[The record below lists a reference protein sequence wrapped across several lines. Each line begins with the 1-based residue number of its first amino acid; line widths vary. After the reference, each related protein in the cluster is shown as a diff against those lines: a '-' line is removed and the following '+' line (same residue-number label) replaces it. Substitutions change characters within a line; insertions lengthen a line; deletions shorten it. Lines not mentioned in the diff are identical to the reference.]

1 MILYEQVGLNREG
14 PTSCLTSAQPMDE
27 TAKVLHLG
35 GREKLI
41 FFALQSEESPEIS
54 SLRVISP
61 ITTSGTTTTTTKKL
75 EKNQR
80 NYKVH
85 STFYNM
91 GSKLGKPFGSVK
103 PIWEQ
108 LQYPIWFP
116 NQFYLIIFSCS

>member
-41 FFALQSEESPEIS
+41 SFALQSEESPEIS

-61 ITTSGTTTTTTKKL
+61 ITTSGTTTTKKL
-75 EKNQR
+75 EKSKKIQ
-80 NYKVH
+80 
-85 STFYNM
+85 STLY
-91 GSKLGKPFGSVK
+91 
-103 PIWEQ
+103 I
-108 LQYPIWFP
+108 LQYGK
-116 NQFYLIIFSCS
+116 QTR